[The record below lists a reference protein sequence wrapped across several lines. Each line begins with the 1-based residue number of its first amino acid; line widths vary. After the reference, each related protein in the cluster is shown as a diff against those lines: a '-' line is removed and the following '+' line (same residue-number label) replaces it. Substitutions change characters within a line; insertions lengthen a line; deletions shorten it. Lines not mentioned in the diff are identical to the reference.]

1 MLLNNLARCAV
12 ASVPSVIRYKF
23 ARVAKEQ
30 LRPLHA
36 RKLFLG
42 PGVAAFMLS
51 DAHHVQGLWHPHS
64 AFADLANGMGPSG
77 TVFES
82 RIATQHSARRNSA
95 LTVDELLSKTI
106 NKVEDLQLVA
116 DYKGDSIETEQA
128 SWAHEQA
135 RIFVGAM
142 EGWPRVVA

>member
-1 MLLNNLARCAV
+1 M
-12 ASVPSVIRYKF
+12 
-23 ARVAKEQ
+23 
-30 LRPLHA
+30 
-36 RKLFLG
+36 
-42 PGVAAFMLS
+42 
-51 DAHHVQGLWHPHS
+51 
-64 AFADLANGMGPSG
+64 
-77 TVFES
+77 
-82 RIATQHSARRNSA
+82 
-95 LTVDELLSKTI
+95 TVDELLSKTI